1 MEQQQQVPTQTPPK
15 QQIMLMTER
24 FAQEYIHIYNNLK
37 NKYKIKF
44 IKNQNFH
51 ADCIVNNMPF
61 LFVLNDSPNI
71 DNRIN
76 LFIKSFASRHVILF
90 NNNWN
95 LYEKLIVSNIENNNR
110 NIQMYYSGDT
120 IEDFENTIMSFSKL
134 KSQDKVSKITT
145 YVDSIIND
153 IFPYTQDGLI
163 NAISQTLHINEREAE
178 TVLNSH
184 RSLYLLSKSSE
195 ENANTLLSLTPIDKQ
210 SIVLLYNF
218 LSN

>member
-1 MEQQQQVPTQTPPK
+1 MYSRTLLFITIFVIIAYANASLLRNQEKPLDKLTDEELGIKNGDLTPK
-15 QQIMLMTER
+15 QLT
-24 FAQEYIHIYNNLK
+24 
-37 NKYKIKF
+37 KYKKRVTEL
-44 IKNQNFH
+44 KASLDTLMARQT
-51 ADCIVNNMPF
+51 
-61 LFVLNDSPNI
+61 VLNVEYNTLLRQENRDS
-71 DNRIN
+71 DLKR
-76 LFIKSFASRHVILF
+76 KVKGMVARSVQ
-90 NNNWN
+90 
-95 LYEKLIVSNIENNNR
+95 R
-110 NIQMYYSGDT
+110 N

-145 YVDSIIND
+145 YVNSIIND

-163 NAISQTLHINEREAE
+163 NAISQTLHINEKEAE

>member
-1 MEQQQQVPTQTPPK
+1 MYSRT
-15 QQIMLMTER
+15 L
-24 FAQEYIHIYNNLK
+24 
-37 NKYKIKF
+37 
-44 IKNQNFH
+44 
-51 ADCIVNNMPF
+51 
-61 LFVLNDSPNI
+61 
-71 DNRIN
+71 
-76 LFIKSFASRHVILF
+76 LFITIFAIIAYANASLLR
-90 NNNWN
+90 NQ
-95 LYEKLIVSNIENNNR
+95 EKPKCPTFH
-110 NIQMYYSGDT
+110 IQMYYSGDT

-134 KSQDKVSKITT
+134 KSKDKVSKITT

-163 NAISQTLHINEREAE
+163 NAISQTLHINEKEAE

>member
-1 MEQQQQVPTQTPPK
+1 MYSTSKT
-15 QQIMLMTER
+15 
-24 FAQEYIHIYNNLK
+24 K
-37 NKYKIKF
+37 N
-44 IKNQNFH
+44 
-51 ADCIVNNMPF
+51 
-61 LFVLNDSPNI
+61 
-71 DNRIN
+71 
-76 LFIKSFASRHVILF
+76 
-90 NNNWN
+90 
-95 LYEKLIVSNIENNNR
+95 E
-110 NIQMYYSGDT
+110 DT

-145 YVDSIIND
+145 YVNSIIND

-163 NAISQTLHINEREAE
+163 NAISQTLRINEKEAE

-184 RSLYLLSKSSE
+184 RSLYLLSRSSE

>member
-1 MEQQQQVPTQTPPK
+1 MYSRT
-15 QQIMLMTER
+15 L
-24 FAQEYIHIYNNLK
+24 
-37 NKYKIKF
+37 
-44 IKNQNFH
+44 
-51 ADCIVNNMPF
+51 
-61 LFVLNDSPNI
+61 
-71 DNRIN
+71 
-76 LFIKSFASRHVILF
+76 LFITIFAIIAYANASLLR
-90 NNNWN
+90 NQ
-95 LYEKLIVSNIENNNR
+95 EKPLDKLTDE
-110 NIQMYYSGDT
+110 DT

-134 KSQDKVSKITT
+134 KSKDKVSKITT

-163 NAISQTLHINEREAE
+163 NAISQTLHINEKEAE